1 MGSNSIF
8 AKLWEYDKHNQYFQP
23 FIQIPTCSSQTTTKQ
38 ITPHQKSSMNLCIFS
53 SLSCFIACMQGCHSI
68 HQMANLI
75 KLLSQEQSDFLKLLP
90 ISREN
95 LRKTDPCLGSFA
107 SQSDPSERHT
117 GTMIDRSAP
126 RGRIVPNA
134 NYSRTLT

>member
-1 MGSNSIF
+1 MYMYLFITLFYTRFIIHKCTANESI
-8 AKLWEYDKHNQYFQP
+8 KT
-23 FIQIPTCSSQTTTKQ
+23 I
-38 ITPHQKSSMNLCIFS
+38 ITRTN
-53 SLSCFIACMQGCHSI
+53 
-68 HQMANLI
+68 
-75 KLLSQEQSDFLKLLP
+75 SDFLKLLP

-95 LRKTDPCLGSFA
+95 LRKTDPCLGRFA
-107 SQSDPSERHT
+107 SQSDPSEWHT